1 MEQVLHR
8 FTSQVDEKYSHIVG
22 RFRRELT
29 HPERTRETEL
39 GNLFADIFTR
49 SLGVD
54 VMLIGS
60 GSIRAEKLGPI
71 VTYGDLIEGFP
82 YDDGVFMFKVTGRQL
97 RQMLRYMLREEAY
110 AGHTEFYQLPSTL
123 RLRYDRAKGDFDYF
137 TYCGKEVGKEI
148 GDDALFT
155 VGLQNYH
162 FKNIESFFNISYE
175 TICKLQKPRTLESQ
189 YDDLVADVVKK
200 FNETQSLITVE
211 AQYIGSYKDINEAL
225 VAAHAAGTGLPAIAV
240 ANTDYVASYGDSGLF
255 ENLDPYIEGTSYD
268 TDDFSAGLLLSSQFE
283 GKQVALPFLHST
295 QVIYYN
301 KTMADANGW
310 TIPEKI
316 EDFTPFLAEVHKTAG
331 VYGTVVPGWDQW
343 YFETMYLNE
352 GVQIITDDNTCDLG
366 SDTALG
372 VTSMIKDWCDA
383 GDAYFA
389 AGTDASA
396 TMRQNFYDQKT
407 FSVMHTSS
415 LYNNY
420 VDKCPD
426 FEVGM
431 AWYPAASTGDKN
443 SEVGGCVLGIPSKN
457 DQATKNA
464 AWQFLQFLC
473 GKEVNMEW
481 AEGTGYLPTRNSVLE
496 TDEGKQFLEKKPAF
510 QCIFDN
516 LNLINPRI
524 QNSAWSELATTW
536 KNYMEVIMNQGGDV
550 NSNSEDMVT
559 EIDEILADH
568 A

>member
-1 MEQVLHR
+1 MKKISRRSFLIATGAIAAATAMTACSGGSTGKANTTASSAASAAPE
-8 FTSQVDEKYSHIVG
+8 TVDPSKYEV
-22 RFRRELT
+22 
-29 HPERTRETEL
+29 TE
-39 GNLFADIFTR
+39 
-49 SLGVD
+49 
-54 VMLIGS
+54 
-60 GSIRAEKLGPI
+60 PI
-71 VTYGDLIEGFP
+71 
-82 YDDGVFMFKVTGRQL
+82 
-97 RQMLRYMLREEAY
+97 
-110 AGHTEFYQLPSTL
+110 
-123 RLRYDRAKGDFDYF
+123 
-137 TYCGKEVGKEI
+137 
-148 GDDALFT
+148 
-155 VGLQNYH
+155 
-162 FKNIESFFNISYE
+162 
-175 TICKLQKPRTLESQ
+175 TITWWHALESQ
-189 YDDLVADVVKK
+189 YDELVADVVKK
-200 FNETQSLITVE
+200 FNATQSLITVE

-225 VAAHAAGTGLPAIAV
+225 VAAHAAGTGLPAVAV
-240 ANTDYVASYGDSGLF
+240 ANTDYVASYGDSGLY
-255 ENLDPYIEGTSYD
+255 ENLDPYIAGTGYD
-268 TDDFSAGLLLSSQFE
+268 VDDFSAGLLLSSQYE

-301 KTMADANGW
+301 KTMADENGW

-316 EDFTPFLAEVHKTAG
+316 EDFTPFLAEVHSKKG
-331 VYGTVVPGWDQW
+331 IYGTVVPGWDQW

-352 GVQIITDDNTCDLG
+352 GVQIITGDNDCDLN
-366 SDTALG
+366 SETALG
-372 VTSMIKDWCDA
+372 VTNMIKGWCDA

-420 VDKCPD
+420 VSKCPD
-426 FEVGM
+426 CEVGM
-431 AWYPAASTGDKN
+431 AWYPAATTGDKN

-481 AEGTGYLPTRNSVLE
+481 AEGTGYLPTRNSVLNTE
-496 TDEGKQFLEKKPAF
+496 EGKEFLEKKPAF

-524 QNSAWSELATTW
+524 QNAAWSELATTW
-536 KNYMEVIMNQGGDV
+536 KNYMEVMMNQDGDV
-550 NSNSEDMVT
+550 TSGSNDMVT
-559 EIDEILADH
+559 EINEILEDH

>member
-1 MEQVLHR
+1 MKKISRRSFLIATGAIAATTVMTACSGGSTGKANTTASSAASAAPE
-8 FTSQVDEKYSHIVG
+8 TVDPSKYEV
-22 RFRRELT
+22 
-29 HPERTRETEL
+29 TE
-39 GNLFADIFTR
+39 
-49 SLGVD
+49 
-54 VMLIGS
+54 
-60 GSIRAEKLGPI
+60 PI
-71 VTYGDLIEGFP
+71 
-82 YDDGVFMFKVTGRQL
+82 
-97 RQMLRYMLREEAY
+97 
-110 AGHTEFYQLPSTL
+110 
-123 RLRYDRAKGDFDYF
+123 
-137 TYCGKEVGKEI
+137 
-148 GDDALFT
+148 
-155 VGLQNYH
+155 
-162 FKNIESFFNISYE
+162 
-175 TICKLQKPRTLESQ
+175 TITWWHALESQ
-189 YDDLVADVVKK
+189 YDELVADVVKK
-200 FNETQSLITVE
+200 FNATQNLITVE

-225 VAAHAAGTGLPAIAV
+225 VAAHAAGTGLPAVAV
-240 ANTDYVASYGDSGLF
+240 ANTDYVASYGDSGLY
-255 ENLDPYIEGTSYD
+255 ENLDPYIAGTGYD
-268 TDDFSAGLLLSSQFE
+268 VDDFSAGLLLSSQHE

-301 KTMADANGW
+301 KTMADENGW

-316 EDFTPFLAEVHKTAG
+316 QDFTPFLAEIHSKKG
-331 VYGTVVPGWDQW
+331 IYGTVVPGWDQW
-343 YFETMYLNE
+343 YFETLYLNE
-352 GVQIITDDNTCDLG
+352 GVQIITGDNDCDLNG
-366 SDTALG
+366 DAALG
-372 VTSMIKDWCDA
+372 VTKMIKGWCDA

-420 VDKCPD
+420 VSKCPD

-431 AWYPAASTGDKN
+431 AWYPAATTGDKN

-481 AEGTGYLPTRNSVLE
+481 AEGTGYLPTRNSVLNTE
-496 TDEGKQFLEKKPAF
+496 EGKKFLEKKPAF

-524 QNSAWSELATTW
+524 QNAAWSELATTW
-536 KNYMEVIMNQGGDV
+536 KNYMEIIMNQGGDITSD
-550 NSNSEDMVT
+550 SNDMVT
-559 EIDEILADH
+559 EINEILEDH

>member
-1 MEQVLHR
+1 MKKISRRSFLIATGAIAAATAMTACSGGSTGKANTTASSAASAAPE
-8 FTSQVDEKYSHIVG
+8 TVDPSKYEV
-22 RFRRELT
+22 
-29 HPERTRETEL
+29 TE
-39 GNLFADIFTR
+39 
-49 SLGVD
+49 
-54 VMLIGS
+54 
-60 GSIRAEKLGPI
+60 PI
-71 VTYGDLIEGFP
+71 
-82 YDDGVFMFKVTGRQL
+82 
-97 RQMLRYMLREEAY
+97 
-110 AGHTEFYQLPSTL
+110 
-123 RLRYDRAKGDFDYF
+123 
-137 TYCGKEVGKEI
+137 
-148 GDDALFT
+148 
-155 VGLQNYH
+155 
-162 FKNIESFFNISYE
+162 
-175 TICKLQKPRTLESQ
+175 TITWWHALESQ
-189 YDDLVADVVKK
+189 YDELVADVVKK
-200 FNETQSLITVE
+200 FNATQNLITVE

-225 VAAHAAGTGLPAIAV
+225 VAAHAAGTGLPAVAV
-240 ANTDYVASYGDSGLF
+240 ANTDYVASYGDSGLY
-255 ENLDPYIEGTSYD
+255 ENLDPYIAGTGYD
-268 TDDFSAGLLLSSQFE
+268 VDDFSAGLLLSSQYE

-301 KTMADANGW
+301 KTMADENGW

-316 EDFTPFLAEVHKTAG
+316 EDFTPFLAEVHSKKG
-331 VYGTVVPGWDQW
+331 IYGTVVPGWDQW

-352 GVQIITDDNTCDLG
+352 GVQIITGDNDCDLN
-366 SDTALG
+366 SETALG
-372 VTSMIKDWCDA
+372 VTNMIKGWCDA

-420 VDKCPD
+420 VSKCPD

-431 AWYPAASTGDKN
+431 AWYPAATTGDKN

-481 AEGTGYLPTRNSVLE
+481 AEGTGYLPTRNSVLNTE
-496 TDEGKQFLEKKPAF
+496 EGKEFLEKKPAF

-524 QNSAWSELATTW
+524 QNAAWSELATTW
-536 KNYMEVIMNQGGDV
+536 KNYMEVMMNQDGDV
-550 NSNSEDMVT
+550 TSGSNDMVT
-559 EIDEILADH
+559 EINEILEDH

>member
-1 MEQVLHR
+1 M
-8 FTSQVDEKYSHIVG
+8 
-22 RFRRELT
+22 
-29 HPERTRETEL
+29 
-39 GNLFADIFTR
+39 
-49 SLGVD
+49 
-54 VMLIGS
+54 
-60 GSIRAEKLGPI
+60 
-71 VTYGDLIEGFP
+71 
-82 YDDGVFMFKVTGRQL
+82 
-97 RQMLRYMLREEAY
+97 
-110 AGHTEFYQLPSTL
+110 
-123 RLRYDRAKGDFDYF
+123 
-137 TYCGKEVGKEI
+137 
-148 GDDALFT
+148 
-155 VGLQNYH
+155 
-162 FKNIESFFNISYE
+162 
-175 TICKLQKPRTLESQ
+175 
-189 YDDLVADVVKK
+189 
-200 FNETQSLITVE
+200 
-211 AQYIGSYKDINEAL
+211 
-225 VAAHAAGTGLPAIAV
+225 
-240 ANTDYVASYGDSGLF
+240 
-255 ENLDPYIEGTSYD
+255 
-268 TDDFSAGLLLSSQFE
+268 DDFSAGLLLSSQFE

-301 KTMADANGW
+301 KTMADKNGW

-316 EDFTPFLAEVHKTAG
+316 EDFTPFLAEVHSKAG

-352 GVQIITDDNTCDLG
+352 GVDIITADNTCDLS
-366 SDTALG
+366 SDAALS
-372 VTSMIKDWCDA
+372 VTNMIKGWCDA

-389 AGTDASA
+389 TGTDASA

-420 VDKCPD
+420 VSKCPD

-431 AWYPAASTGDKN
+431 AWYPAATTGDKN

-481 AEGTGYLPTRNSVLE
+481 AEGTGYLPTRNSVLN

-524 QNSAWSELATTW
+524 QNAAWSELATTW
-536 KNYMEVIMNQGGDV
+536 KNYMEVIMNQNGDV

-559 EIDEILADH
+559 EINEILEDH